1 MKELLKKYANLK
13 IKEKE
18 ITEQISQLAP
28 VILIQFK
35 NQGIDKVDSPFGKFV
50 KEVRKNWK
58 FSYNVDR
65 LLEELEEQKST
76 EKATGIAKFEEKSFL
91 KFFEPKE

>member
-18 ITEQISQLAP
+18 IAGLISELAP
-28 VILIQFK
+28 LILSEFQS
-35 NQGIDKVDSPFGKFV
+35 QGLDKVDSPFGKFV
-50 KEVRKNWK
+50 KEVRKTWK
-58 FSYNVDR
+58 FSHNVDR
-65 LLEELEEQKST
+65 LLEELEGQKST